1 MVAELPFHLKTL
13 EPLRGALDIIRF
25 LDGIS
30 EPTADADL
38 ICDTLDL
45 TDRSFSKAIRRLVT
59 KGYVVMDGELIY
71 RLTDQGNDAADE
83 LRAYDEATGG
93 GLGVT
98 VSSDDGDTTL
108 ETVNRRFVLAVPGRM
123 VAGQPNELIIG
134 VHDAAAGTN
143 MSGTAEMVA
152 RVSIVNGEPDA
163 PEDLLFSL
171 GAGAIKQSMQVTPA
185 RYTEI
190 RIRVNV
196 FQLGDNPGEIHTAGG
211 MYIDVPVTSDAA
223 GQVPLAAFG
232 TDIQI
237 VI

>member
-1 MVAELPFHLKTL
+1 MAAELPFHLKTL

-25 LDGIS
+25 LDGID
-30 EPTADADL
+30 EPTADADV

-45 TDRSFSKAIRRLVT
+45 SDRSFSKAIRRLVT

-71 RLTDQGNDAADE
+71 RLTDQGTEAAQE
-83 LRAYDEATGG
+83 LNVYDEATGG
-93 GLGVT
+93 GLGEMVA
-98 VSSDDGDTTL
+98 SDGGGT
-108 ETVNRRFVLAVPGRM
+108 EQQTVNRRFIVALPGRV
-123 VAGQPNELIIG
+123 VAGQPSELIIG
-134 VHDAAAGTN
+134 VHDAASSG

-152 RVSIVNGEPDA
+152 RVSIVNGQPET
-163 PEDLLFSL
+163 PEDVLFSL
-171 GAGAIKQSMQVTPA
+171 GDGATKQSLEITPA
-185 RYTEI
+185 RYTEM

-211 MYIDVPVTSDAA
+211 MYIDVPVTSETA
-223 GQVPLAAFG
+223 GQAPLTAFG